1 MFILIISRGYPT
13 AIDPQWGCFEKDQA
27 EALCGFGHK
36 VVVVSIDSRF
46 RWQFRKIGITHIRK
60 GGVDYF
66 NSFWIPGKIVSRFC
80 GMRASLYLRNIQLTR
95 IYRRIVDEYGKPDL
109 VYGQFFY
116 NTYLG
121 VLLKDKYQI
130 PLVGI
135 EHAAR
140 FNQNTLDSYTAY
152 LASYAYSHTDAV
164 ITVSETLKSRLQYHF
179 HIDSYVI
186 HNLVGLDFCKSLS
199 LGSRNGKVRF
209 VSTGSLIHRK
219 GYDLLIKAFE
229 RLNLPNDKWELLI
242 IGDGEERANLQTQI
256 GRVGL
261 SDNIQLVGKKDKS
274 QIMEILLKSDVFVLP
289 SRSENF
295 SVAVLEALCMGMPVV
310 ASICGGIKECVD
322 SSNGLLFPVDDID
335 SLSHAIQEMYIGYSR
350 YDRER
355 IAQESRARFSPEVI
369 AKQLTEVFEKTIQKY
384 RENK

>member
-1 MFILIISRGYPT
+1 MISRGYPT
-13 AIDPQWGCFEKDQA
+13 PNDPQWGCFEQDQA
-27 EALCGFGHK
+27 EALQRYGHK

-46 RWQFRKIGITHIRK
+46 RWQFRKIGLTHIK
-60 GGVDYF
+60 KKGVDYF

-80 GMRASLYLRNIQLTR
+80 GMRASLYLKNIQLIR
-95 IYRRIVDEYGKPDL
+95 IYRRIVEEYGKPDL
-109 VYGQFFY
+109 IYGQFFF

-121 VLLKDKYQI
+121 VLLKEKYQI

-140 FNQNTLDSYTAY
+140 FNQNILDSYTAY

-199 LGSRNGKVRF
+199 LGSQNGKVRF
-209 VSTGSLIHRK
+209 VSTGSLIYRK

-242 IGDGEERANLQTQI
+242 IGDGEERANLQAQI
-256 GRVGL
+256 DQTELGG
-261 SDNIQLVGKKDKS
+261 NIRLMGKKDKS
-274 QIMEILLKSDVFVLP
+274 QIIEILLNSDVFVLP
-289 SRSENF
+289 SRSETF
-295 SVAVLEALCMGMPVV
+295 GVVYIEAMMLGLPVIATV
-310 ASICGGIKECVD
+310 CGGPEGFVRSSDGLLIPVEDINSLSKAIKE
-322 SSNGLLFPVDDID
+322 
-335 SLSHAIQEMYIGYSR
+335 MYLHYDR
-350 YDRER
+350 YDREM
-355 IAQESRARFSPEVI
+355 IAQECRARFSPEVI
-369 AKQLTEVFEKTIQKY
+369 ARQLTEVFEKTIQKY
-384 RENK
+384 WENK